1 MEEFKIGDSV
11 DENGN
16 EKAKQYN
23 KKFSLIIIL
32 IVSLVSGLTVF
43 FISNAL
49 FGKKETH
56 KEEVPLTEELSLTDE
71 TVEILY
77 SYVTY
82 GVKDERND
90 KFLKNEIVT
99 QSDFSDEEKYYYALQ
114 FAEKGDF
121 TETSNKDEEGNTIY
135 ELSSTKMKYYMQ
147 RFFGEEVKYSEDITI
162 DYPFSFGYNNK
173 NVASITYDKENKT
186 YKAVFNKQDI
196 SVESHILNPY
206 LSELIKATRN
216 SDGSIVLEENVLY
229 TDVQEENGTYTVLIY
244 KDFEKSSIIEKKTN
258 LKKEDIEDEKE
269 ILKKY
274 KDRGTTIQYTFKTN
288 KDTYYFDNSKMTE

>member
-49 FGKKETH
+49 FGKKETP

-90 KFLKNEIVT
+90 KFLKNEKVT
-99 QSDFSDEEKYYYALQ
+99 QSDFSDEEKFYYALQ

-121 TETSNKDEEGNTIY
+121 TETNNKDEEGNTVY
-135 ELSSTKMKYYMQ
+135 ELSSTKIKNYMQ
-147 RFFGEEVKYSEDITI
+147 RFFGEEAKYSEDITI

-229 TDVQEENGTYTVLIY
+229 TDVQEENETYTVLIY

>member
-49 FGKKETH
+49 FGKKETP

-90 KFLKNEIVT
+90 KFLKNE
-99 QSDFSDEEKYYYALQ
+99 K
-114 FAEKGDF
+114 
-121 TETSNKDEEGNTIY
+121 
-135 ELSSTKMKYYMQ
+135 
-147 RFFGEEVKYSEDITI
+147 
-162 DYPFSFGYNNK
+162 
-173 NVASITYDKENKT
+173 
-186 YKAVFNKQDI
+186 VF
-196 SVESHILNPY
+196 
-206 LSELIKATRN
+206 
-216 SDGSIVLEENVLY
+216 
-229 TDVQEENGTYTVLIY
+229 
-244 KDFEKSSIIEKKTN
+244 
-258 LKKEDIEDEKE
+258 
-269 ILKKY
+269 
-274 KDRGTTIQYTFKTN
+274 
-288 KDTYYFDNSKMTE
+288 

>member
-16 EKAKQYN
+16 AKAKQYN

-49 FGKKETH
+49 FGKKETP
-56 KEEVPLTEELSLTDE
+56 KEETSQSEELSLTDE

-82 GVKDERND
+82 GVKDERNA
-90 KFLKNEIVT
+90 KFLTNSKVT
-99 QSDFSDEEKYYYALQ
+99 QADFSNEEKYYYALQ

-121 TETSNKDEEGNTIY
+121 TETNNKDEEGNTVY
-135 ELSSTKMKYYMQ
+135 ELSSTKIKNYMQ
-147 RFFGEEVKYSEDITI
+147 RFFGEEAKYSEDITI

-173 NVASITYDKENKT
+173 NVASITYDKDNKI
-186 YKAVFNKQDI
+186 YKAIFNKQDI
-196 SVESHILNPY
+196 SVESHVLKPY
-206 LSELIKATRN
+206 ISELVKATRN

-244 KDFEKSSIIEKKTN
+244 KDFEKSSIIEKKSN
-258 LKKEDIEDEKE
+258 LKKEDIEEEKE

-288 KDTYYFDNSKMTE
+288 EDTYYFDNSKMTE